1 MQIHLKGWCYVM
13 ESGMKKV
20 LVAVDGSDKSL
31 EAADYAMSIAN
42 KEGAQL
48 IILNVLDTEPWF
60 YGQSANGWAAEDE
73 LRKVYADEIL
83 EREKILAKIKEKA
96 EKINIQSKTEVLTYP
111 QTTTTAAAI
120 VNYAEKEK
128 VDLITIGTRGR
139 TGIRRMLLG
148 SVASA
153 VVTYAH
159 CPVMV
164 VK

>member
-1 MQIHLKGWCYVM
+1 
-13 ESGMKKV
+13 MKKV

-31 EAADYAMSIAN
+31 AADYAISIAN
-42 KEGAQL
+42 KERAQL
-48 IILNVLDTEPWF
+48 IILNVLDMEPWF
-60 YGQSANGWAAEDE
+60 YGQSAYRWATEDE

-83 EREKILAKIKEKA
+83 EREKILAKIKEKL
-96 EKINIQSKTEVLTYP
+96 KRLTFSQRPKSP
-111 QTTTTAAAI
+111 QTTSTAAAI

-128 VDLITIGTRGR
+128 VDLLTIGTRGR
-139 TGIRRMLLG
+139 TGITRMLLG